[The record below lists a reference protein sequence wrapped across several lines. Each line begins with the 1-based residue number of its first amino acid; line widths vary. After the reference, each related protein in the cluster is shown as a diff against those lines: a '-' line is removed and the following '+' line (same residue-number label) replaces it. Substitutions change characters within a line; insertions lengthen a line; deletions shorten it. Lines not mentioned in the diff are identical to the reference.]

1 MRAACRG
8 AAAVHR
14 RQGPSLPR
22 PLPPTLTLPPFL
34 SLLLLLLLLL
44 LCATL
49 IYLFFSSP
57 TLCCCRHRRRSRLGA
72 TEEATAPLTRCSG
85 HKDGAT
91 AKKRDG
97 TQLLGKILAYPR
109 GIPTK
114 LIANEPDPPHP
125 SPSSPFSPPPNPP
138 SFADLSRGVTPSYSL
153 ICVNPCFRQ
162 HGGRRLTP
170 PSDIGGPVLPPDST
184 TPVHWLRLVTQSE
197 CAIKRERGAKEEE
210 EDKK

>member
-1 MRAACRG
+1 MP
-8 AAAVHR
+8 R
-14 RQGPSLPR
+14 RSSCTSASRSLPP
-22 PLPPTLTLPPFL
+22 PLPHSFFPRF
-34 SLLLLLLLLL
+34 
-44 LCATL
+44 C
-49 IYLFFSSP
+49 LFFFCCCCCCVPLLFIYFSSSP
-57 TLCCCRHRRRSRLGA
+57 TLCCRHRRRFRLGA

-91 AKKRDG
+91 AKQRDR

-114 LIANEPDPPHP
+114 LIANEPDPPTP
-125 SPSSPFSPPPNPP
+125 LPLLSIFTPLTLTPP
-138 SFADLSRGVTPSYSL
+138 SLADLSRGVTPSYSL

-162 HGGRRLTP
+162 HVGRRLTP

-197 CAIKRERGAKEEE
+197 CASKRERGAEEE
-210 EDKK
+210 EDKKINK